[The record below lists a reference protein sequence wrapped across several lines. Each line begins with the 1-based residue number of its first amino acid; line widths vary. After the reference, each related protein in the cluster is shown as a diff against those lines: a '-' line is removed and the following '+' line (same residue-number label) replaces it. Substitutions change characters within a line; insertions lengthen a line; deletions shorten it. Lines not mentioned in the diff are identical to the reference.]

1 MRLNPIYIAIVIIAI
16 AALVY
21 FVTRSGPEPVAYAPP
36 PAELLPPQAK
46 GPLAPETTTRATLAE
61 NGTDQWT
68 FDATAGDSIT
78 VQLIALSGSL
88 TILPPD
94 DIFPLVQVSVDDVKD
109 TAEICAQP
117 LALTGTYTLQVDG
130 VAPPGTYTVRIER
143 LGPPTDEP
151 LSAVAET
158 LATESSTLMVVRSP
172 PCQDL

>member
-1 MRLNPIYIAIVIIAI
+1 MRLNPIFIGLVIIAV
-16 AALVY
+16 AG
-21 FVTRSGPEPVAYAPP
+21 FVFFVSRGGPEPVAYAPA
-36 PAELLPPQAK
+36 PAALLPPQAK
-46 GPLAPETTTRATLAE
+46 GPLAAETTTQATLAE

-88 TILPPD
+88 TIFPPD

-109 TAEICAQP
+109 AAEICAQP

-143 LGPPTDEP
+143 LGPPSDEP
-151 LSAVAET
+151 LTAVTET
-158 LATESSTLMVVRSP
+158 LTTDSSTMTVVRSP
-172 PCQDL
+172 PCQDQ